1 MNKYIKTYFMPC
13 VVLISSTLMLTACL
27 DQGGKTSGDEKPV
40 LMMSVTTFKDP
51 ESVTYDKKRDRFY
64 VSQVNMAEKYGGG
77 SVSVVSAGGQISDL
91 GWIEGLNNPKGLA
104 VYQDKLYVADGNNL
118 IEIDIEA
125 GKIARKYYGAGSASL
140 ESVTIDEQGTIYV
153 TDILGDKIY
162 RLEQGGG
169 LQVWLSDDK
178 LETPNGIL
186 VNDGALYV
194 ASYGKIASKSF
205 DSFSDAPPG
214 KVLKINLTDKSITP
228 LTKDPVG
235 HLDGIVSHGKGGVYV
250 SDWQAGKLF
259 LIKLEDRTVV
269 KTYDMAKVLGLESA
283 KGLANIA
290 YVKDKKQLWAPMMLN
305 GSVLVLSLGDV
316 RGSS

>member
-1 MNKYIKTYFMPC
+1 MNKYIKTHFMSC
-13 VVLISSTLMLTACL
+13 AVMIFAALMLTACL
-27 DQGGKTSGDEKPV
+27 EGGGKKAGEVKPV

-77 SVSVVSAGGQISDL
+77 SVSVVSSGGQISDL

-104 VYQDKLYVADGNNL
+104 VFQDKLYVADGNNL

-140 ESVTIDEQGTIYV
+140 ESVTIDQDGTIYI

-162 RLEQGGG
+162 RLEQGGA
-169 LQVWLSDDK
+169 LQVWLSDDQ

-186 VNDGALYV
+186 VHDGALYV
-194 ASYGKIASKSF
+194 ASYGKIATKSF

-228 LTKDPVG
+228 LTKEPVG
-235 HLDGIVSHGKGGVYV
+235 HLDGIVSDGKGGIYV

-259 LIKLEDRTVV
+259 FIKLEDGAVL
-269 KTYDMAKVLGLESA
+269 KTFDMAKVLGIESA
-283 KGLANIA
+283 KGLANIT
-290 YVKDKKQLWAPMMLN
+290 YVKDKQQLWAPMMLN

>member
-1 MNKYIKTYFMPC
+1 MNKYIKTYFMPF

-27 DQGGKTSGDEKPV
+27 DQGGKTSGDIKPV

-77 SVSVVSAGGQISDL
+77 AVSVVSSGGQISEL

-118 IEIDIEA
+118 IEVDIEA

-186 VNDGALYV
+186 VHDGALYV
-194 ASYGKIASKSF
+194 ASYGKIASKNF

-214 KVLKINLTDKSITP
+214 KVLKINLTDKSIMP

-235 HLDGIVSHGKGGVYV
+235 HLDGIVSDGKGGVYV

-259 LIKLEDRTVV
+259 LIKLEDGTVV
-269 KTYDMAKVLGLESA
+269 KTYDMAKVLGIESA
-283 KGLANIA
+283 QGLANIA
-290 YVKDKKQLWAPMMLN
+290 YVKDKQQLWAPMMLS
-305 GSVLVLSLGDV
+305 GSVLVLSLADV

>member
-1 MNKYIKTYFMPC
+1 MNKTIKTHFMSC
-13 VVLISSTLMLTACL
+13 AVMIFAALMLTACL
-27 DQGGKTSGDEKPV
+27 EGGGEKSGEVKPV

-51 ESVTYDKKRDRFY
+51 ESVTYDKKRDQFY
-64 VSQVNMAEKYGGG
+64 VSQVNLAEKYGGG
-77 SVSVVSAGGQISDL
+77 SVSVVSAGGQISEL
-91 GWIEGLNNPKGLA
+91 SWIEGLNNPKGL
-104 VYQDKLYVADGNNL
+104 VVFQDKLYVADGNNL

-125 GKIARKYYGAGSASL
+125 GKITRKYYGAGSASL
-140 ESVTIDEQGTIYV
+140 ESVTIDQEGTIYV

-162 RLEQGGG
+162 RLEQGGA
-169 LQVWLSDDK
+169 LQVWLSDDQ

-186 VNDGALYV
+186 VHDGALYV
-194 ASYGKIASKSF
+194 ASYGKIATKSF

-228 LTKDPVG
+228 LTNEPLG
-235 HLDGIVSHGKGGVYV
+235 HLDGIVSDGKGGVYV

-259 LIKLEDRTVV
+259 LIKLEDGAIL
-269 KTYDMAKVLGLESA
+269 KTYDLAKVLGLESA

-290 YVKDKKQLWAPMMLN
+290 YVKDKQQLWAPMMLN